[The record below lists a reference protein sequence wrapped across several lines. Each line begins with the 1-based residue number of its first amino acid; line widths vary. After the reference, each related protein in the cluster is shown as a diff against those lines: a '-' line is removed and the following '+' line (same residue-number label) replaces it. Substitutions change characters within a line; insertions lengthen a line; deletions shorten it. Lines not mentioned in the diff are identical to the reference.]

1 MARSRHRRYG
11 FLAVS
16 PNVCPPVG
24 QGLFSSLFASE
35 LRMHRLYHV
44 LWERCD
50 AASMRI
56 LDAGANMMQFV
67 KNNAVLLAL
76 VLIVLFQQSE
86 IKEMERTLN
95 YIYAAVQANNDDI
108 QLVQDE
114 VWAISD
120 VLISVHSDEERVE

>member
-1 MARSRHRRYG
+1 
-11 FLAVS
+11 
-16 PNVCPPVG
+16 
-24 QGLFSSLFASE
+24 
-35 LRMHRLYHV
+35 
-44 LWERCD
+44 
-50 AASMRI
+50 MRV

-108 QLVQDE
+108 QLVQDK

-120 VLISVHSDEERVE
+120 VLISVHSEGEPVQ